1 MQKARVRFNE
11 KTILNDGLIIDQ
23 SVISE
28 SEDDEKIYFAFFDD
42 SDVALYSDKSKFLTK
57 IKTDELERLIENGSV
72 QVIP

>member
-28 SEDDEKIYFAFFDD
+28 SEDDEKVYFAFFDD
-42 SDVALYSDKSKFLTK
+42 SNVALYSDKSKFVTK
-57 IKTDELERLIENGSV
+57 IKTDELERLIESGSV

>member
-28 SEDDEKIYFAFFDD
+28 SEDDEKVYFAFFDD
-42 SDVALYSDKSKFLTK
+42 SNVALYSDKSKFVTK
-57 IKTDELERLIENGSV
+57 IKTDELERLIESGSV
-72 QVIP
+72 QIIP

>member
-11 KTILNDGLIIDQ
+11 KTILNDGLIINQ

-28 SEDDEKIYFAFFDD
+28 SEDDEKVYFAFFDD
-42 SDVALYSDKSKFLTK
+42 SNVALYSDKSKFVTK
-57 IKTDELERLIENGSV
+57 IKTDELERLIESGSV

>member
-42 SDVALYSDKSKFLTK
+42 SDVALYSDKSKFVTK
-57 IKTDELERLIENGSV
+57 IKTDELERLIESGSV

>member
-42 SDVALYSDKSKFLTK
+42 SNVALYSDKSKFVTK

>member
-42 SDVALYSDKSKFLTK
+42 SDVALYSDKSKFVTK
-57 IKTDELERLIENGSV
+57 IKTDELERLIESGSV
-72 QVIP
+72 QIIP

>member
-11 KTILNDGLIIDQ
+11 KTILNDGLIIDR